1 MFQNLLNE
9 GTFVKNMV
17 ARDVRSYF
25 ISKKQ
30 RRRIHMF
37 KFAVAEVSAINTE
50 LSNSCKEKKKY
61 QTDLPSKVKNE
72 VGNMHSDMKHKR

>member
-9 GTFVKNMV
+9 GTFVENMV

-37 KFAVAEVSAINTE
+37 KFAVAEVSAINT
-50 LSNSCKEKKKY
+50 
-61 QTDLPSKVKNE
+61 D
-72 VGNMHSDMKHKR
+72 